1 MNELLQ
7 NFIESLREE
16 LKQYGELLALLDAQQ
31 EQVVRR
37 LADELSETVSTIN
50 SQGEVIQ
57 AARRE
62 RDQRRRELARFLLL
76 PDETLITQLIPS
88 LPEAY
93 RPLVSALV
101 GENNHLLA
109 RVQQRARRNH
119 ILLSRSLELM
129 GQFIN
134 SLCAIG
140 SPTYNEAGGM
150 ARAMSPG
157 RALYEAVG

>member
-140 SPTYNEAGGM
+140 APTYNEAGGM
-150 ARAMSPG
+150 ARAMAPG

>member
-7 NFIESLREE
+7 NFVESLREE
-16 LKQYGELLALLDAQQ
+16 LKQYGELLALLEAQQ
-31 EQVVRR
+31 EKVVHR
-37 LADELSETVSTIN
+37 LADELSETVSAIN
-50 SQGEVIQ
+50 SQAEVIQ

-62 RDQRRRELARFLLL
+62 RDQRRRELARSLHL
-76 PDETLITQLIPS
+76 PDETLINQLIPA

-101 GENNHLLA
+101 GENNHLLVG
-109 RVQQRARRNH
+109 VQQRARRNH

-134 SLCAIG
+134 SLCAVG
-140 SPTYNEAGGM
+140 APTYNEEGTM
-150 ARAMSPG
+150 APAVAPG

>member
-7 NFIESLREE
+7 NFVESLREE
-16 LKQYGELLALLDAQQ
+16 LKQYGELLALLEAQQ

-37 LADELSETVSTIN
+37 LADELSETVSGIN
-50 SQGEVIQ
+50 SQAEVIQ

-62 RDQRRRELARFLLL
+62 RDQRRRELARSLLL
-76 PDETLITQLIPS
+76 PDETLINQLIPA
-88 LPEAY
+88 LPESY

-119 ILLSRSLELM
+119 VLLSRSLELM

-134 SLCAIG
+134 SLCAVG
-140 SPTYNEAGGM
+140 APTYNEDGAM
-150 ARAMSPG
+150 APAVAPG

>member
-7 NFIESLREE
+7 NFVESLREE
-16 LKQYGELLALLDAQQ
+16 LKQYGELLALLEAQQ

-37 LADELSETVSTIN
+37 LADELSETVSAIN
-50 SQGEVIQ
+50 SQAEVIQ

-62 RDQRRRELARFLLL
+62 RDQRRRELARSLLL
-76 PDETLITQLIPS
+76 PDETLINQLIPA
-88 LPEAY
+88 LPESY

-134 SLCAIG
+134 SLCAVG
-140 SPTYNEAGGM
+140 APTYNEAGTM
-150 ARAMSPG
+150 AHAVSSG